1 MLESIFILYNDPS
14 LVWCWLN
21 KTQMKPCSMLNF
33 EQLLTL
39 SWIFNGTAL
48 TIKRLI
54 IPQLKKNPYY
64 YILILFE
71 CCMYIFDHKDLSH
84 IKHTVDNW
92 IILIVSSLT
101 NGTLQINNFCFFKVE
116 WLDWYYDYC
125 DYWHYHFY
133 YCLACKS
140 VQLIF
145 PSQTVEQMYY
155 SCGACRLQEQ

>member
-1 MLESIFILYNDPS
+1 
-14 LVWCWLN
+14 
-21 KTQMKPCSMLNF
+21 MKPGSMLNF

-48 TIKRLI
+48 TINRLI

-92 IILIVSSLT
+92 IILIVSSST
-101 NGTLQINNFCFFKVE
+101 NGTLQINNFCYLQSRIARLV
-116 WLDWYYDYC
+116 LRLLRLLTLPLLLLS
-125 DYWHYHFY
+125 
-133 YCLACKS
+133 CLQVSPADFS
-140 VQLIF
+140 FSNSRTNVL
-145 PSQTVEQMYY
+145 
-155 SCGACRLQEQ
+155 